1 MKGDSTVAIRTKEE
15 LMESIRSRLGDDN
28 SDEAIGLLEDISDT
42 YTDMETKA
50 NGGGE
55 DWKSKYEANDAA
67 WRQKYRDRFF
77 GKGSD
82 NDDEPDEQPDS
93 KPMTYEQLFK
103 EG

>member
-1 MKGDSTVAIRTKEE
+1 MAVRSKEE
-15 LMESIRSRLGDDN
+15 LMESIRARIGDDQ
-28 SDEAIGLLEDISDT
+28 SDEAIALLEDISDT

-77 GKGSD
+77 GKGSEKE
-82 NDDEPDEQPDS
+82 DEPDDQQET
-93 KPMTYEQLFK
+93 KPMTYEELFK